1 MAVTPP
7 KTKKPRKRAGIE
19 RAKKIRAQVD
29 STLPPE
35 KLQHKRRQPNP
46 PPAVELPPPGIGR
59 PQDYKDEYAE
69 VTRRLCLLGMDDNE
83 LAVFFGV
90 SPDTISEWAKTHAAF
105 SEARAR
111 AREWAD
117 AEVAESL
124 YKRALGYS
132 HPDSHVSNYQGD
144 ITVTPL
150 VRHYP
155 PDTQA
160 ASWWL
165 KNRRGDKWQDKQN
178 IDHSGSVGLGV
189 IAVPAKEPPRG

>member
-1 MAVTPP
+1 
-7 KTKKPRKRAGIE
+7 
-19 RAKKIRAQVD
+19 
-29 STLPPE
+29 
-35 KLQHKRRQPNP
+35 
-46 PPAVELPPPGIGR
+46 
-59 PQDYKDEYAE
+59 
-69 VTRRLCLLGMDDNE
+69 MDDNE

-178 IDHSGSVGLGV
+178 IDHGGSVGLGV

>member
-7 KTKKPRKRAGIE
+7 KKPRKPRPGAVRA
-19 RAKKIRAQVD
+19 RKIREQVD
-29 STLPPE
+29 ATLPPE
-35 KLQHKRRQPNP
+35 RKQAKTRQPNP
-46 PPAVELPPPGIGR
+46 PPAVTLPTPGVGR
-59 PQDYKDEYAE
+59 PRVYDPDYAE
-69 VTRRLCLLGMDDNE
+69 VVRRLCLLGLDDDE
-83 LAVFFGV
+83 LATFFGV
-90 SPDTISEWAKTHAAF
+90 SKKVIFEWVDAHAEF
-105 SEARAR
+105 RDARAR

-150 VRHYP
+150 VKHYP